1 MTSAINYVAVN
12 TSYPVPGIDNDS
24 QGFRDNF
31 SAISNALS
39 VAKTELTALQ
49 TNSVLKST
57 LSGTPTPVNNDLFGS
72 TLSNGLYNNMSGA
85 VYGTVTVLSASV
97 VDVDITNGPLQ
108 IYALNGNATLRFISW
123 PGSNKYSK
131 IRLHIKSTG
140 TIAVPAGTVI
150 SGVAITGTSGQ
161 FSCSSTTLTAGMI
174 VAVNGSL
181 SGAGIGSITS
191 YSNGTSYRISTT
203 NGSTTFTL
211 TTIDSAAIV
220 TGAGTTTGLT
230 FTLGNIFPTL
240 GTENGGTLVYATGF
254 PSLMLSPTGKH
265 KVIDVWSFD
274 DGANVFVSYI
284 GEF

>member
-1 MTSAINYVAVN
+1 MTSAINFSSINA
-12 TSYPVPGIDNDS
+12 SYPVPGIDNDS

-31 SAISNALS
+31 SAIANALS

-49 TNSVLKST
+49 TNAVIKST
-57 LSGTPTPVNNDLFGS
+57 LSGTPTTVNNNLLGS
-72 TLSNGLYNNMSGA
+72 TISNGLYNNMSGA

-97 VDVDITNGPLQ
+97 VDVDVTIGPLQ
-108 IYALNGNATLRFISW
+108 IFSLAGNATLRFISW
-123 PGSNKYSK
+123 PGSNKYCK
-131 IRLHIKSTG
+131 IRLHIKTTG
-140 TIAVPAGTVI
+140 TVAVPVGTVI

-161 FSCSSTTLTAGMI
+161 FSCSSTTLTAGMV

-191 YSNGTSYRISTT
+191 YSNSTSYRISTT

-211 TTIDSAAIV
+211 TTIDGAAIV

-240 GTENGGTLVYATGF
+240 GTENGGVLVYATGF
-254 PSLMLSPTGKH
+254 PSLALSPTGKY